1 MGKVL
6 ILASVASMLDQFNMS
21 NISILKSQGYDVHV
35 AANFEY
41 GSTSSKQRVDEFKIE
56 LDKLNV
62 RYHHVEFSR
71 KILDIFSN
79 LQAYRI
85 VKKLMLAE
93 KYEFIH
99 CHSPIGGVCGRL
111 AARTTNTTVI
121 YTAHG
126 FHFFKGGPI
135 KSWILYYPVERLLSY
150 LTDVLIT
157 INHEDFL
164 RAKKSFGAKRVEYIP
179 GVGLDTNYFSE
190 IVINRYMK
198 RKEICV
204 PVDAVMLFSVG
215 ELGERKNHETPIR
228 ALAKTINKNIYYVIC
243 GVGELKD
250 YLTKLACDLGV
261 ADRVLLLGFRSDIAE
276 LCKISDIYVFPS
288 RREGLG
294 IAGLEGMASGL
305 PLISSYINGIR
316 DYTKNGET
324 GYCLEPFDVEGFSI
338 AIDKLAGDVGLRERI
353 GKNNLNVVKNFDIN
367 VVDGLMDRIYKSV
380 KV

>member
-1 MGKVL
+1 
-6 ILASVASMLDQFNMS
+6 
-21 NISILKSQGYDVHV
+21 
-35 AANFEY
+35 
-41 GSTSSKQRVDEFKIE
+41 
-56 LDKLNV
+56 
-62 RYHHVEFSR
+62 
-71 KILDIFSN
+71 
-79 LQAYRI
+79 
-85 VKKLMLAE
+85 
-93 KYEFIH
+93 
-99 CHSPIGGVCGRL
+99 L